1 MRKFERKF
9 NQLRDIVITPNYN
22 KYAEGSCLISYGNTV
37 VHCTA
42 SIENQVP
49 HFLKGKKTGWL
60 TAEYSMLPRATHTR
74 TKRESNNGKVSGR
87 THEIQRL
94 ISRSLRA
101 SLNLK
106 KIPDLQLIID
116 CDVIQA
122 DGGTRTASITG
133 AYVAAQLAVNKL
145 IRNKIIASSPFHTQI
160 AAVSCGISNGQI
172 ILDLD
177 YEEDSNAEVDAN
189 FIINSK
195 NQLIEV
201 QATGESS
208 TFTKEQLFI
217 MLELAEGACQ
227 ELFKLQLASINKP
240 CN

>member
-1 MRKFERKF
+1 MRHLERKF
-9 NQLRDIVITPNYN
+9 NQLRNIIITPNYN
-22 KYAEGSCLISYGNTV
+22 KYAEGSCLISYGNTI

-42 SIENQVP
+42 TIENHVP

-74 TKRESNNGKVSGR
+74 TKRESNIGKLSGR

-101 SLNLK
+101 SIDLK
-106 KIPDLQLIID
+106 KIPEQQLLID

-133 AYVAAQLAVNKL
+133 AYVAAQIAVNKL
-145 IRNKIIASSPFHTQI
+145 MGNNNSIFHTQV
-160 AAVSCGISNGQI
+160 AAVSCGIFNGKV

-177 YEEDSNAEVDAN
+177 YLEDSNAEVDAN

-201 QATGESS
+201 QATSEAK
-208 TFTKEQLFI
+208 TFNKNQLFE
-217 MLELAEGACQ
+217 MLELAENACQ
-227 ELFKLQLASINKP
+227 ELFILQLESINKA
-240 CN
+240 